1 MTITVHRAAICD
13 VYIHV
18 HNLLLSRFVHKL
30 SEVHA
35 ANETKSSRISSALAC
50 VSTASARAKTLQERI
65 KREEVVLTEKS
76 EACLKLLVQI
86 GQDTAILKQH
96 SQLLAKQKDR
106 IAHLKKVKPTS

>member
-1 MTITVHRAAICD
+1 MLPMRL
-13 VYIHV
+13 
-18 HNLLLSRFVHKL
+18 NLLVYHQLWHVL
-30 SEVHA
+30 VQPVLE
-35 ANETKSSRISSALAC
+35 L
-50 VSTASARAKTLQERI
+50 KTLQERI